1 MLSLEERAL
10 CAPPRMGL
18 TGMPEGAYLYIVRCR
33 DGSLYIGTTRSSLET
48 RIAQHNAGTFPGYT
62 TSRRPV
68 ELVFSEWFD
77 RITDAIECERKLKGW
92 TRAKKEAFIRGDIA
106 SLQQLS
112 KRKSPH
118 YSPAS
123 S

>member
-1 MLSLEERAL
+1 MS
-10 CAPPRMGL
+10 
-18 TGMPEGAYLYIVRCR
+18 EGAYLYIVRCR
-33 DGSLYIGTTRSSLET
+33 DGSLYIGTTRSSIET

-68 ELVFSEWFD
+68 ELVYSEWFD
-77 RITDAIECERKLKGW
+77 RIADAIAAERKLKGW
-92 TRAKKEAFIRGDIA
+92 SRLKKEAFIRGDIA

-112 KRKSPH
+112 KRKSH
-118 YSPAS
+118 YPKPSPPS